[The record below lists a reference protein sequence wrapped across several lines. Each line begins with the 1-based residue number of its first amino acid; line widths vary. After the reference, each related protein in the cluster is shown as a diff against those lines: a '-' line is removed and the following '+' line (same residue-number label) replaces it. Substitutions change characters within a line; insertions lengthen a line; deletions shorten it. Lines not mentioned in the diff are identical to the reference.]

1 MIILIFKEVKGDL
14 FNVNTEKWVLAQ
26 CISADVTSTKKM
38 NKGIAKT
45 FRKKYPE
52 MADNIASNLKI
63 GKAVRYK
70 KKNDVVYNLVTK
82 ENVWQ
87 KAKGDYKE
95 TYYTRLRD
103 TLKDMKEKMIKNQE
117 KFLAMPKIACGLDGG
132 DWNIISKMIQDIFY
146 NTEIKIQIRY
156 IDEPIQIGNANYI
169 VEQAKSNRS
178 KCKACGDFIRK
189 GNKRLKEIIST
200 KKYVENRY
208 YCIGCAERTFNDIKN
223 RVNRIIED
231 LKK

>member
-26 CISADVTSTKKM
+26 CISADVTGSKKM

-45 FRKKYPE
+45 FRVKYPE
-52 MADNIASNLKI
+52 MADNIASNLKV
-63 GKAVRYK
+63 GKAIRYK
-70 KKNDVVYNLVTK
+70 KKNNVVYNLVTK

-87 KAKGDYKE
+87 KAKGGYKK
-95 TYYTRLRD
+95 TYYSQLRD
-103 TLKDMKEKMIKNQE
+103 TLKDMKEKMKKNKE
-117 KFLAMPKIACGLDGG
+117 KYLTMPKIACGLDGG
-132 DWNIISKMIQDIFY
+132 DWNVISKMIQDIFY

-156 IDEPIQIGNANYI
+156 IDEPIQIENTNYI
-169 VEQAKSNRS
+169 VEQAKSNQS
-178 KCKACGDFIRK
+178 KCKACGNFIRK
-189 GNKRLKEIIST
+189 GNKRLKVTIPT

-208 YCIGCAERTFNDIKN
+208 YCIGCAEIMLYDIKN
-223 RVNRIIED
+223 RVIRIIKD